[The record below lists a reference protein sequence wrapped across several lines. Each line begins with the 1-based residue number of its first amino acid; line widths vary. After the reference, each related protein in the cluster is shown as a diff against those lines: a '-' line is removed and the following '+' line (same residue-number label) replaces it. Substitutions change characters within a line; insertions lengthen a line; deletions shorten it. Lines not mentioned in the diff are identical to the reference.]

1 MQVKKICITIKKS
14 KPTNRHDRVH
24 KENSINAHFPNKH
37 HSVNEENSMIM
48 STIKINK
55 KHQQTSQSEQGKQH
69 KCPLS

>member
-1 MQVKKICITIKKS
+1 MPTILKKHHS
-14 KPTNRHDRVH
+14 VNE
-24 KENSINAHFPNKH
+24 ENSINAHFPNKH